1 MQEEKRASKRTQL
14 GGRIQ
19 LHMIQREE
27 ALTVDAEIINVSR
40 DGVGFF
46 TSEQLLIGDCYEA
59 DLLLWTK
66 ESIKAYLKIVRAEEV
81 ENGYNYGCTFFG
93 MQKNELM
100 RITIYQ
106 LLQEQ
111 NGSSEV

>member
-1 MQEEKRASKRTQL
+1 MEEKRASKRTQL
-14 GGRIQ
+14 EGKVT
-19 LHMIQREE
+19 LHMIKKDEKIE
-27 ALTVDAEIINVSR
+27 VDAEIINISR
-40 DGVGFF
+40 GGVGFF

-59 DLLLWTK
+59 QILLWTK
-66 ESIKAYLKIVRAEEV
+66 DSIKAYLKIVRAEEV

-106 LLQEQ
+106 LLEEQ
-111 NGSSEV
+111 NNK